1 MMKLTTAVIL
11 LIISGFII
19 FYIDGQIN
27 STNAQTF
34 DKTIFFPEIN
44 VTGNNYQNSSLDE
57 EFILINNSIGNNT
70 QNIVKVVNPDF
81 GLYSPFIKLVGGQK
95 YLINLL
101 NDEDIKYNN
110 ISIKLAKIIS
120 VSPNI
125 NNLTYADPEN
135 PNELKLGPQIDL
147 AHYIAEQGEE
157 KSNINFI
164 MPKQFQAGNY
174 ILYVYLQYPYGITGV
189 FSNAATLSG

>member
-1 MMKLTTAVIL
+1 MKLTTAFIL

-19 FYIDGQIN
+19 FHIDIQIN

-44 VTGNNYQNSSLDE
+44 ATGNNNQNSSLDE
-57 EFILINNSIGNNT
+57 EFILIDNSIENNT
-70 QNIVKVVNPDF
+70 QTNVKVVNPDF
-81 GLYSPFIKLVGGQK
+81 GLYSPFVKLVGGQK

-120 VSPNI
+120 VSSNI
-125 NNLTYADPEN
+125 NNLTDADPEN
-135 PNELKLGPQIDL
+135 SNELKLGPQIDL
-147 AHYIAEQGEE
+147 AHYIAEQREE
-157 KSNINFI
+157 ESSISFV
-164 MPKQFQAGNY
+164 MPKHFQAGNY
-174 ILYVYLQYPYGITGV
+174 ILYVYLLYPYGITGV
-189 FSNAATLSG
+189 FSNAATVSG